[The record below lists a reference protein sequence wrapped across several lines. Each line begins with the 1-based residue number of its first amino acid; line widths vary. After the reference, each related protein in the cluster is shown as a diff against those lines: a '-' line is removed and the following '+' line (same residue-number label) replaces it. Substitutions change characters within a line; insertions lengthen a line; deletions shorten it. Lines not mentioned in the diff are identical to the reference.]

1 MPVFKSVNNISHSYG
16 GLKNVINYITSG
28 EKERIYK
35 VEGIGLSDN
44 KDIAYKEML
53 INKKGFG
60 KEEGRQYKQFILSF
74 PTGIDAETVYQIG
87 VKFVEENLLKR
98 GYKSILAVHDDK
110 EHKHVHIITDSVNYI
125 TGMKFHEIERKALE
139 KEKNRYK
146 NYNKDVNTSE
156 VILEDLIESLDEI
169 SLEYGILPLKKE
181 KSKSKNI
188 TDKEKYK
195 TLEKEDSFRNKIASI
210 YEKIAIMPSTNKS
223 NIFERLE
230 KEGVYIAQRNDGK
243 KNFDIEKKTLT
254 LAIKYVKNGKEL
266 EGKCRLKL
274 LEKEESYR
282 FNATENVFAFDYVF
296 NREVELTKENR
307 EKKEKEYNYN
317 ITLDEIKKEIEKD
330 IPKTEKEWRDELIK
344 LLEKEHNRK
353 RLTLEQ
359 IQEVFKPVENKE
371 NKYIIDYTIKALKED
386 LLEDDGTVI
395 LNDIGSALRTVLPV
409 IKIKENKMEII
420 DESDYTFEYKNK
432 VEKEWSYKDFISISS
447 INKKEENEIEKEYIR
462 EYKATPNPNKDTD
475 LEEIEEKNPQEKVVV
490 QEPVQEIKKKKTFKE
505 LREDIYKFIESKG
518 DLILLDAIN
527 LLEDYKTT
535 ENREIIDYIIKVL
548 PSIVE
553 NVDGYKTVVAEDFR
567 QNLENKLINEFKE
580 EKENKVNK
588 EKKFEYEY

>member
-44 KDIAYKEML
+44 KDMAYKEML

-60 KEEGRQYKQFILSF
+60 KEDGRQYKQFILSF
-74 PTGIDAETVYQIG
+74 GIGIDAETVYQIG
-87 VKFVEENLLKR
+87 VKFAEENLLKR

-110 EHKHVHIITDSVNYI
+110 DHKHVHIITDSVNYV

-282 FNATENVFAFDYVF
+282 FNVTENVFAFDYVF
-296 NREVELTKENR
+296 NREVELAKNNIEN
-307 EKKEKEYNYN
+307 KEKEYNYN

-395 LNDIGSALRTVLPV
+395 LSDIGSALRTVLPV

-420 DESDYTFEYKNK
+420 DENDYTFEYKHK
-432 VEKEWSYKDFISISS
+432 EEKELNYKDFISILS
-447 INKKEENEIEKEYIR
+447 INKKEEKEYIR
-462 EYKATPNPNKDTD
+462 EYKATSNKDEDQET
-475 LEEIEEKNPQEKVVV
+475 EEKVEEKKPQVQEKVVV
-490 QEPVQEIKKKKTFKE
+490 QEIKKNKTFKE

-518 DLILLDAIN
+518 DLILLDAVN
-527 LLEDYKTT
+527 LLEDYKTI
-535 ENREIIDYIIKVL
+535 ENKEIIDYIIKVL
-548 PSIVE
+548 PSVSE
-553 NVDGYKTVVAEDFR
+553 NIDGYKTVVAEDFR

>member
-60 KEEGRQYKQFILSF
+60 KEDGRQYKQFILSF
-74 PTGIDAETVYQIG
+74 GIGIDAETVYQIG
-87 VKFVEENLLKR
+87 VKFTEENLLKR

-110 EHKHVHIITDSVNYI
+110 DHKHVHIITDSVNYL

-210 YEKIAIMPSTNKS
+210 YEKIAIMPSTNKN

-282 FNATENVFAFDYVF
+282 FNTTENVFAFDYVF

-330 IPKTEKEWRDELIK
+330 IPKTEKEWRDVLIK

-420 DESDYTFEYKNK
+420 DESDYTFEYKTK
-432 VEKEWSYKDFISISS
+432 EEKELNYKDFISILS
-447 INKKEENEIEKEYIR
+447 KKEEPKEELELTYTS
-462 EYKATPNPNKDTD
+462 YNNSKNKE
-475 LEEIEEKNPQEKVVV
+475 LEEEKKIEETKKVEEV
-490 QEPVQEIKKKKTFKE
+490 QNERIEIKKKKTQKE
-505 LREDIYKFIESKG
+505 LKEEIYKFIESKE

-527 LLEDYKTT
+527 LLEDFKNN
-535 ENREIIDYIIKVL
+535 ENKEIIDYITKVL
-548 PSIVE
+548 PSVTE
-553 NVDGYKTVVAEDFR
+553 NIDGYKTVVVGDFR
-567 QNLENKLINEFKE
+567 QNLENKLNNEFKE

>member
-60 KEEGRQYKQFILSF
+60 KEDGRQYKQFILSF
-74 PTGIDAETVYQIG
+74 GIGIDAETVYKIG
-87 VKFVEENLLKR
+87 VKFAEENLLKR

-110 EHKHVHIITDSVNYI
+110 DHKHVHIITDSVNYL

-156 VILEDLIESLDEI
+156 VILEDLIESLDQI

-210 YEKIAIMPSTNKS
+210 YEKIAIMPSTNKN

-230 KEGVYIAQRNDGK
+230 KEGVYVAQRNDGK

-282 FNATENVFAFDYVF
+282 FNVTENVFAFDYVF
-296 NREVELTKENR
+296 NREVELTKKNIEN
-307 EKKEKEYNYN
+307 KEKEYNYN
-317 ITLDEIKKEIEKD
+317 ITLDQIKKEIEKD

-344 LLEKEHNRK
+344 LLENEYSRK
-353 RLTLEQ
+353 RLTLEE
-359 IQEVFKPVENKE
+359 IHEVFKQVENKE

-395 LNDIGSALRTVLPV
+395 LNDIGSALRTVLPL

-420 DESDYTFEYKNK
+420 DESDYTFEYKHK
-432 VEKEWSYKDFISISS
+432 EEKELNYKDFISILS
-447 INKKEENEIEKEYIR
+447 KKEEPKEELELTYTS
-462 EYKATPNPNKDTD
+462 YNNSKNKE
-475 LEEIEEKNPQEKVVV
+475 LEEEKKIEETKKVEEVKNERI
-490 QEPVQEIKKKKTFKE
+490 EIKKKKTQKE
-505 LREDIYKFIESKG
+505 LKEEIYKFIESKE

-527 LLEDYKTT
+527 LLENFKNN
-535 ENREIIDYIIKVL
+535 ENKEIIDYIIKVL
-548 PSIVE
+548 PSVTE
-553 NVDGYKTVVAEDFR
+553 NIDGYKTVVVGDFR
-567 QNLENKLINEFKE
+567 QNLENKLNNEFKE

>member
-35 VEGIGLSDN
+35 VEGIGLNNN

-60 KEEGRQYKQFILSF
+60 KEDGRQYKQFILSF
-74 PTGIDAETVYQIG
+74 GIGIDAETVYQIG
-87 VKFVEENLLKR
+87 VKFAEENLLKR

-110 EHKHVHIITDSVNYI
+110 DHKHVHIITDSVNYL

-156 VILEDLIESLDEI
+156 VILEDLIESLDQI

-210 YEKIAIMPSTNKS
+210 YEKIAIMPSTNKN

-282 FNATENVFAFDYVF
+282 FNVTENVFAFDYVF
-296 NREVELTKENR
+296 NREVELTKNNIEN
-307 EKKEKEYNYN
+307 KEKEYNYN

-344 LLEKEHNRK
+344 LLEKEYSRK
-353 RLTLEQ
+353 RLTLEE
-359 IQEVFKPVENKE
+359 IQEVFKQVENKE
-371 NKYIIDYTIKALKED
+371 NKYIIDYTIKAIKEN
-386 LLEDDGTVI
+386 LVEDDGTVI
-395 LNDIGSALRTVLPV
+395 LSDIGSALRTALLP
-409 IKIKENKMEII
+409 IKIEEKKKEII
-420 DESDYTFEYKNK
+420 DESDYTFEYKHK
-432 VEKEWSYKDFISISS
+432 EEKELNYKDFISILS
-447 INKKEENEIEKEYIR
+447 KKEEPKEELELTYTS
-462 EYKATPNPNKDTD
+462 YNNSKNKE
-475 LEEIEEKNPQEKVVV
+475 LEEEKKIEETKKVEEVKNERI
-490 QEPVQEIKKKKTFKE
+490 EIKKKKTQKE
-505 LREDIYKFIESKG
+505 LKEEIYKFIENKE

-527 LLEDYKTT
+527 LLEDFKNN
-535 ENREIIDYIIKVL
+535 ENKEIIDYIIKVL
-548 PSIVE
+548 PSISE
-553 NVDGYKTVVAEDFR
+553 NIDGYKTVVVEDFR
-567 QNLENKLINEFKE
+567 QNLENKLNNEFKE

>member
-74 PTGIDAETVYQIG
+74 AAGIDAETVYQIG
-87 VKFVEENLLKR
+87 VKFTEENLLKR

-420 DESDYTFEYKNK
+420 DESDYTFEYKHK
-432 VEKEWSYKDFISISS
+432 EEKEWSYKDFISISS

-527 LLEDYKTT
+527 LLEDYKTI
-535 ENREIIDYIIKVL
+535 ENKEIIDYIIKVL
-548 PSIVE
+548 PSVTE
-553 NVDGYKTVVAEDFR
+553 NIDGYKTVVAEEFR

>member
-60 KEEGRQYKQFILSF
+60 KEDGRQYKQFILSF
-74 PTGIDAETVYQIG
+74 GIGIDAETVYKIG
-87 VKFVEENLLKR
+87 VKFAEENLLKR

-125 TGMKFHEIERKALE
+125 TGMKFHEIEWKALE

-210 YEKIAIMPSTNKS
+210 YEKIAIMPSTNKN

-282 FNATENVFAFDYVF
+282 FNVTENVFAFDYVF
-296 NREVELTKENR
+296 NREVELTKNNIEN
-307 EKKEKEYNYN
+307 KEKEYNYN

-330 IPKTEKEWRDELIK
+330 IPKTEKEWQEELIK
-344 LLEKEHNRK
+344 RLEKEYSRK
-353 RLTLEQ
+353 RLTLEE

-371 NKYIIDYTIKALKED
+371 NKYIIDYTIKALKEN
-386 LLEDDGTVI
+386 LLEDDGTII
-395 LNDIGSALRTVLPV
+395 LNDIGSALRTALSP
-409 IKIKENKMEII
+409 IKIEEKKKEII
-420 DESDYTFEYKNK
+420 DESDYTFEYKH
-432 VEKEWSYKDFISISS
+432 KELNYKDFTSILS
-447 INKKEENEIEKEYIR
+447 KKEEPKEELELTTYTSYNNS
-462 EYKATPNPNKDTD
+462 ENKE
-475 LEEIEEKNPQEKVVV
+475 LEEEKKIEETKKVEEVKNDRIK
-490 QEPVQEIKKKKTFKE
+490 IKKKKTQKE
-505 LREDIYKFIESKG
+505 LKEEIYKLIESKEN
-518 DLILLDAIN
+518 LILLDAVN

-553 NVDGYKTVVAEDFR
+553 NVDGYKTVVVEDFR
-567 QNLENKLINEFKE
+567 QNLENKLNNEFKE
-580 EKENKVNK
+580 EKEHKVNK
-588 EKKFEYEY
+588 EKKFEYEYW

>member
-60 KEEGRQYKQFILSF
+60 KEDGRQYKQFILSF
-74 PTGIDAETVYQIG
+74 GIGIDAETVYQIG
-87 VKFVEENLLKR
+87 VKFAEENLLKR

-110 EHKHVHIITDSVNYI
+110 DHKHVHIITDSVNYL

-282 FNATENVFAFDYVF
+282 FNVTENVFAFDYVF
-296 NREVELTKENR
+296 NREVELTKNNIEN
-307 EKKEKEYNYN
+307 KEKEYNYN

-330 IPKTEKEWRDELIK
+330 IPKTEKEWRNELIK
-344 LLEKEHNRK
+344 LLEKEYSRK
-353 RLTLEQ
+353 RLTLEE

-371 NKYIIDYTIKALKED
+371 NKYIIDYTIKALKEN
-386 LLEDDGTVI
+386 LLEDDGTII
-395 LNDIGSALRTVLPV
+395 LSDIGSALRTALLP
-409 IKIKENKMEII
+409 IKIEEKEKVII
-420 DESDYTFEYKNK
+420 DESDYKFEYKHK
-432 VEKEWSYKDFISISS
+432 EEKELNYKDFISILS
-447 INKKEENEIEKEYIR
+447 INKKEEKEKEFER
-462 EYKATPNPNKDTD
+462 EYKPTKSNTE
-475 LEEIEEKNPQEKVVV
+475 EEIEEKVEEKKPQVQEKVIT
-490 QEPVQEIKKKKTFKE
+490 QEIKKKKTFKE
-505 LREDIYKFIESKG
+505 LKEDIYKFIESKG
-518 DLILLDAIN
+518 DLILLDAVN
-527 LLEDYKTT
+527 LLEDYKTI
-535 ENREIIDYIIKVL
+535 ENKEIIDYIIKVL
-548 PSIVE
+548 PSVTE
-553 NVDGYKTVVAEDFR
+553 NIDGYKTVVAEEFR

>member
-60 KEEGRQYKQFILSF
+60 KEDGRQYKQFILSF
-74 PTGIDAETVYQIG
+74 GIGIDAETVYKIG
-87 VKFVEENLLKR
+87 VKFTEENLLKR

-110 EHKHVHIITDSVNYI
+110 DHKHVHIITDSVNYV

-282 FNATENVFAFDYVF
+282 FNATENVFTFDYVF

-317 ITLDEIKKEIEKD
+317 ITLDQIKKEIEKD

-344 LLEKEHNRK
+344 LLEKEYSRK
-353 RLTLEQ
+353 RLTLEE
-359 IQEVFKPVENKE
+359 IQEVFKQVENKE
-371 NKYIIDYTIKALKED
+371 NKYIIDYTIKAIKEN
-386 LLEDDGTVI
+386 LVEDDGTVI
-395 LNDIGSALRTVLPV
+395 LSDIGSALRTALLP
-409 IKIKENKMEII
+409 IKIEEKKKEII
-420 DESDYTFEYKNK
+420 DESDYTFEYKHK
-432 VEKEWSYKDFISISS
+432 EEKELNYKDFTSILS
-447 INKKEENEIEKEYIR
+447 KKEEPKEELEFTYTS
-462 EYKATPNPNKDTD
+462 YNNNSKNKE
-475 LEEIEEKNPQEKVVV
+475 LEEEKKIEETKKVEEVKNERI
-490 QEPVQEIKKKKTFKE
+490 EIKKKKTQKE
-505 LREDIYKFIESKG
+505 LKEEIYKFIENKE

-527 LLEDYKTT
+527 LLENFKNN
-535 ENREIIDYIIKVL
+535 ENKEIIDYIIKVL
-548 PSIVE
+548 PSVTE
-553 NVDGYKTVVAEDFR
+553 NIDGYKTVIVGDFR
-567 QNLENKLINEFKE
+567 QNLENKLNNEFKE
-580 EKENKVNK
+580 EKEHKVNK

>member
-1 MPVFKSVNNISHSYG
+1 MIRMPVFKSVNNISHSYG

-74 PTGIDAETVYQIG
+74 AAGIDAETVYQIG
-87 VKFVEENLLKR
+87 VKFTQENLLKR

-110 EHKHVHIITDSVNYI
+110 DHKHVHIITDSVNYL

-282 FNATENVFAFDYVF
+282 FNVTENVFAFDYVF
-296 NREVELTKENR
+296 NREVELTKNNIEN
-307 EKKEKEYNYN
+307 KEKEYNYN

-344 LLEKEHNRK
+344 LLEKEYSRK
-353 RLTLEQ
+353 RLTLEE
-359 IQEVFKPVENKE
+359 IQEVFKQVENKE
-371 NKYIIDYTIKALKED
+371 NKYIIDYTIKAIKEN
-386 LLEDDGTVI
+386 LVEDDGTVI
-395 LNDIGSALRTVLPV
+395 LSDIGSALRTALLP
-409 IKIKENKMEII
+409 IKIEEKKKEII
-420 DESDYTFEYKNK
+420 DESDYTFEYKHK
-432 VEKEWSYKDFISISS
+432 EEKELNYKDFISILS
-447 INKKEENEIEKEYIR
+447 KKEEPKEELELTTYTS
-462 EYKATPNPNKDTD
+462 YNNSKNKE
-475 LEEIEEKNPQEKVVV
+475 LEEEKKIEETKKVEEVKNERI
-490 QEPVQEIKKKKTFKE
+490 EIKKKKTQKE
-505 LREDIYKFIESKG
+505 LKEEIYKFIESKE

-527 LLEDYKTT
+527 LLEDFKNN
-535 ENREIIDYIIKVL
+535 ENKEIIDYIIKVL
-548 PSIVE
+548 PSVTE
-553 NVDGYKTVVAEDFR
+553 NIDGYKTVVVGDFR
-567 QNLENKLINEFKE
+567 QNLENKLNNEFKE

>member
-35 VEGIGLSDN
+35 IEGIGLSDN

-60 KEEGRQYKQFILSF
+60 KEDGRQYKQFILSF
-74 PTGIDAETVYQIG
+74 GIGIDAETVYKIG
-87 VKFVEENLLKR
+87 VKFAEENLLKR

-110 EHKHVHIITDSVNYI
+110 DHKHVHIITDSVNYV

-156 VILEDLIESLDEI
+156 VILEDLIESLDQI

-210 YEKIAIMPSTNKS
+210 YEKIAIMPSTNKN

-282 FNATENVFAFDYVF
+282 FNVTENVFAFDYVF

-317 ITLDEIKKEIEKD
+317 ITLDQIKKEIEKN

-344 LLEKEHNRK
+344 LLENEYSRK
-353 RLTLEQ
+353 RLTLEE
-359 IQEVFKPVENKE
+359 IHEVFKQVENKE
-371 NKYIIDYTIKALKED
+371 NKYIIDYTIKALKEN
-386 LLEDDGTVI
+386 LLEDDGTII
-395 LNDIGSALRTVLPV
+395 LNDIGSALRTALSP
-409 IKIKENKMEII
+409 IKIEEKKKEII
-420 DESDYTFEYKNK
+420 DESDYTFEYKHK
-432 VEKEWSYKDFISISS
+432 EEKELNYKDFTSILS
-447 INKKEENEIEKEYIR
+447 KKEEPKEELELTTYTS
-462 EYKATPNPNKDTD
+462 YNNSKNKE
-475 LEEIEEKNPQEKVVV
+475 LEEEKKIEETKKVEEVKNERI
-490 QEPVQEIKKKKTFKE
+490 EIKKKKTQKE
-505 LREDIYKFIESKG
+505 LKEEIYKFIESKEN
-518 DLILLDAIN
+518 LILLDAVN
-527 LLEDYKTT
+527 LLEDYKNN
-535 ENREIIDYIIKVL
+535 ENKEIIDYIIKVL
-548 PSIVE
+548 PSVAE
-553 NVDGYKTVVAEDFR
+553 NIDGYKTIVAEDFR
-567 QNLENKLINEFKE
+567 QNLENKLNNKFKE
-580 EKENKVNK
+580 EKEHKVNK

>member
-35 VEGIGLSDN
+35 IEGIGLNDN

-60 KEEGRQYKQFILSF
+60 KEDGRQYKQFILSF
-74 PTGIDAETVYQIG
+74 GIGIDAETVYKIG
-87 VKFVEENLLKR
+87 VKFAEENLLKR

-110 EHKHVHIITDSVNYI
+110 DHKHVHIITDSVNYL

-210 YEKIAIMPSTNKS
+210 YEKIAIMPSTNKN

-282 FNATENVFAFDYVF
+282 FNVTENVFAFDYVF
-296 NREVELTKENR
+296 NREVELTKNNIEN
-307 EKKEKEYNYN
+307 KEKEYNYN

-353 RLTLEQ
+353 RLTLKE
-359 IQEVFKPVENKE
+359 IEEVFKQVENKE

-395 LNDIGSALRTVLPV
+395 LNDIGSALRTALSP
-409 IKIKENKMEII
+409 IKIEEKKKEII
-420 DESDYTFEYKNK
+420 NESDYTFEYKTK
-432 VEKEWSYKDFISISS
+432 EEKELNYKDFISILS
-447 INKKEENEIEKEYIR
+447 KKEEPKEELELTYTS
-462 EYKATPNPNKDTD
+462 YNNSKNKE
-475 LEEIEEKNPQEKVVV
+475 LEEEKKIEETKKVEEVKNERI
-490 QEPVQEIKKKKTFKE
+490 EIKKKKTQKE
-505 LREDIYKFIESKG
+505 LKEEIYKFIESKE

-527 LLEDYKTT
+527 LLEDFKNN
-535 ENREIIDYIIKVL
+535 ENKEIIDYIIKVL
-548 PSIVE
+548 PSVTE
-553 NVDGYKTVVAEDFR
+553 NIDGYKTVVVGDFR
-567 QNLENKLINEFKE
+567 QNLENKLNNEFKE

>member
-210 YEKIAIMPSTNKS
+210 YEKIAIMPSTNKN

-266 EGKCRLKL
+266 VGKCRLKL

-282 FNATENVFAFDYVF
+282 FNITENVFAFDYVF
-296 NREVELTKENR
+296 NREVELTKNNIEN
-307 EKKEKEYNYN
+307 KEKEYNYN
-317 ITLDEIKKEIEKD
+317 ITLDQIKKEIEKD

-344 LLEKEHNRK
+344 LLENEYSRK
-353 RLTLEQ
+353 RLTLEE
-359 IQEVFKPVENKE
+359 IHEVFKQVENKE
-371 NKYIIDYTIKALKED
+371 NKYIIDYTIKALKEN
-386 LLEDDGTVI
+386 LVEDDGTVI
-395 LNDIGSALRTVLPV
+395 LSDIGSALRTVLPL

-420 DESDYTFEYKNK
+420 DESDYTFEYKHK
-432 VEKEWSYKDFISISS
+432 EEKEWSYKDFISISS
-447 INKKEENEIEKEYIR
+447 INKKEEKEKEIEKEYIR

-475 LEEIEEKNPQEKVVV
+475 EEIEEKKPQEKVVV
-490 QEPVQEIKKKKTFKE
+490 QEVREIKKKKTFKE
-505 LREDIYKFIESKG
+505 LKEDIYKFIESKG
-518 DLILLDAIN
+518 DLILWDAVN
-527 LLEDYKTT
+527 SLENYKTI
-535 ENREIIDYIIKVL
+535 ENKEIIDYIIKVL
-548 PSIVE
+548 PSITE
-553 NVDGYKTVVAEDFR
+553 NIDGYKTVVAEEFR

>member
-87 VKFVEENLLKR
+87 VKFAEENLLKR
-98 GYKSILAVHDDK
+98 GYKSILAIHNDK
-110 EHKHVHIITDSVNYI
+110 EHKHVHIITDSVNYL

-210 YEKIAIMPSTNKS
+210 YEKIAIMPSTNKN

-330 IPKTEKEWRDELIK
+330 IPKTEKEWRDVLIK

-420 DESDYTFEYKNK
+420 DESDYTFEYKTK
-432 VEKEWSYKDFISISS
+432 EEKELNYKDFISILS
-447 INKKEENEIEKEYIR
+447 KKEEPKEELELTYTS
-462 EYKATPNPNKDTD
+462 YNNSKNKE
-475 LEEIEEKNPQEKVVV
+475 LEEEKKIEETKKVEEVKNERI
-490 QEPVQEIKKKKTFKE
+490 EIKKKKTQKE
-505 LREDIYKFIESKG
+505 LKEEIYKFIESKE

-527 LLEDYKTT
+527 LLEDFKNN
-535 ENREIIDYIIKVL
+535 ENKEIIDYIIKVL
-548 PSIVE
+548 PSVTE
-553 NVDGYKTVVAEDFR
+553 NIDGYKTVVVRDFR
-567 QNLENKLINEFKE
+567 QNLENKLNNEFKE

>member
-60 KEEGRQYKQFILSF
+60 KEDGRQYKQFILSF
-74 PTGIDAETVYQIG
+74 GIGIDAETVYKIG
-87 VKFVEENLLKR
+87 VKFAEENLLKR

-110 EHKHVHIITDSVNYI
+110 DHKHVHIITDSVNYL

-156 VILEDLIESLDEI
+156 VILEDLIESLDQI

-282 FNATENVFAFDYVF
+282 FNVTENVFAFDYVF
-296 NREVELTKENR
+296 NREVELTKNNIEN
-307 EKKEKEYNYN
+307 KEKEYNYN
-317 ITLDEIKKEIEKD
+317 ITLDQIKKEIEKD

-344 LLEKEHNRK
+344 LLENEYSRK
-353 RLTLEQ
+353 RLTLEE
-359 IQEVFKPVENKE
+359 IHEVFKQVENKE

-395 LNDIGSALRTVLPV
+395 LNDIGSALRTVLPL

-420 DESDYTFEYKNK
+420 DESDYTFEYKHK
-432 VEKEWSYKDFISISS
+432 EEKELNYKDFISILS
-447 INKKEENEIEKEYIR
+447 KKEEPKEELELTYTS
-462 EYKATPNPNKDTD
+462 YNNSKNKE
-475 LEEIEEKNPQEKVVV
+475 LEEEKKIEETKKVEEVKNERI
-490 QEPVQEIKKKKTFKE
+490 EIKKKKTQKE
-505 LREDIYKFIESKG
+505 LKEEIYKFIESKE

-527 LLEDYKTT
+527 LLENFKNN
-535 ENREIIDYIIKVL
+535 ENKEIIDYIIKVL
-548 PSIVE
+548 PSVTE
-553 NVDGYKTVVAEDFR
+553 NIDGYKTVVVGDFR
-567 QNLENKLINEFKE
+567 QNLENKLNNEFKE

>member
-74 PTGIDAETVYQIG
+74 AAGIDAETVYQIG
-87 VKFVEENLLKR
+87 VKFAEENLLKR

-110 EHKHVHIITDSVNYI
+110 DHKHVHIITDSVNYL

-282 FNATENVFAFDYVF
+282 FNVTENVFAFDYVF
-296 NREVELTKENR
+296 NREVELTKNNIEN
-307 EKKEKEYNYN
+307 KEKEYNYN

-330 IPKTEKEWRDELIK
+330 IPKTEKEWREIFIK
-344 LLEKEHNRK
+344 EIEKNYK
-353 RLTLEQ
+353 KISTLDKVE
-359 IQEVFKPVENKE
+359 EVLKLYENKE
-371 NKYIIDYTIKALKED
+371 NKYIINDILKAIKDNLM
-386 LLEDDGTVI
+386 EDDGRVI
-395 LNDIGSALRTVLPV
+395 STPFIASDLKTALPP
-409 IKIKENKMEII
+409 IKENKMEII
-420 DESDYTFEYKNK
+420 DESDYTFEYKHK
-432 VEKEWSYKDFISISS
+432 EEKEWNYKDFISISS
-447 INKKEENEIEKEYIR
+447 INKEKEIIR
-462 EYKATPNPNKDTD
+462 EYKATPNKDKD
-475 LEEIEEKNPQEKVVV
+475 NDQEIEEKVEEKKPQEKVVV
-490 QEPVQEIKKKKTFKE
+490 QEVREIKKKKTFKE
-505 LREDIYKFIESKG
+505 LKEDIYKFIESKG
-518 DLILLDAIN
+518 DLILLDAVN

>member
-60 KEEGRQYKQFILSF
+60 KEDGRQYKQFILSF
-74 PTGIDAETVYQIG
+74 GIGIDAETVYQIG
-87 VKFVEENLLKR
+87 VKFTEENLLKR

-110 EHKHVHIITDSVNYI
+110 DHKHVHIITDSVNYL

-282 FNATENVFAFDYVF
+282 FNVTENVFAFDYVF
-296 NREVELTKENR
+296 NREVELTKNNIEN
-307 EKKEKEYNYN
+307 KEKEYNYN

-330 IPKTEKEWRDELIK
+330 IPKTEKEWREIFIK
-344 LLEKEHNRK
+344 EIEKNYK
-353 RLTLEQ
+353 KISTLDKVE
-359 IQEVFKPVENKE
+359 EVLKPYENKE
-371 NKYIIDYTIKALKED
+371 NKYIINDILKAIKDNLM
-386 LLEDDGTVI
+386 EDDGRVI
-395 LNDIGSALRTVLPV
+395 STPFIASDLKTALPP
-409 IKIKENKMEII
+409 IKENKMEII
-420 DESDYTFEYKNK
+420 DESDHTFEYKHNE
-432 VEKEWSYKDFISISS
+432 EKKWSYKDFISISS
-447 INKKEENEIEKEYIR
+447 INKKEEKEKEIEKEYIR

-475 LEEIEEKNPQEKVVV
+475 EEIEEKKPQEKVVV
-490 QEPVQEIKKKKTFKE
+490 QEVREIKKKKTFKE
-505 LREDIYKFIESKG
+505 LKEDIYKFIESKG
-518 DLILLDAIN
+518 DLILLDAVN

>member
-60 KEEGRQYKQFILSF
+60 KEDGRQYKQFILSF
-74 PTGIDAETVYQIG
+74 GIGIDAETVYQIG
-87 VKFVEENLLKR
+87 VKFTEENLLKR

-110 EHKHVHIITDSVNYI
+110 DHKHVHIITDSVNYL

-210 YEKIAIMPSTNKS
+210 YEKIAIMPSTNKN

-282 FNATENVFAFDYVF
+282 FNATENVFVFDYVF

-330 IPKTEKEWRDELIK
+330 IPKTEKEWRNELIK

-420 DESDYTFEYKNK
+420 DESDYTFEYKHK
-432 VEKEWSYKDFISISS
+432 EEKELNYKDFISILS
-447 INKKEENEIEKEYIR
+447 KKEEPKEPKKELEFTYTS
-462 EYKATPNPNKDTD
+462 YNNNSKNKE
-475 LEEIEEKNPQEKVVV
+475 LEEEKKIEETKKVEEVKNERI
-490 QEPVQEIKKKKTFKE
+490 EIKKKKTQKE
-505 LREDIYKFIESKG
+505 LKEEIYKFIENKE

-527 LLEDYKTT
+527 LLENFKNN
-535 ENREIIDYIIKVL
+535 ENKEIIDYIIKVL
-548 PSIVE
+548 PSVTE
-553 NVDGYKTVVAEDFR
+553 NIDGYKTVVVGDFR
-567 QNLENKLINEFKE
+567 QNLENKLNNEFKE

>member
-60 KEEGRQYKQFILSF
+60 KEDGRQYKQFILSF
-74 PTGIDAETVYQIG
+74 GIGIDAETVYQIG
-87 VKFVEENLLKR
+87 VKFTEENLLKR

-110 EHKHVHIITDSVNYI
+110 DHKHVHIITDSVNYL

-210 YEKIAIMPSTNKS
+210 YEKIAIMPSTNKN

-282 FNATENVFAFDYVF
+282 FNVTENVFAFDYVF
-296 NREVELTKENR
+296 NREVELTKKNIEN
-307 EKKEKEYNYN
+307 KEKEYNYN

-344 LLEKEHNRK
+344 LLEKEYSRK
-353 RLTLEQ
+353 RLTLEE
-359 IQEVFKPVENKE
+359 IQEVFKQVENKE
-371 NKYIIDYTIKALKED
+371 NKYIIDYTIKAIKEN
-386 LLEDDGTVI
+386 LVEDDGTVI
-395 LNDIGSALRTVLPV
+395 LSDIGSALRTALLP
-409 IKIKENKMEII
+409 IKIEEKKKEII
-420 DESDYTFEYKNK
+420 DESDYTFEYKHK
-432 VEKEWSYKDFISISS
+432 EEKELNYKDFISILS
-447 INKKEENEIEKEYIR
+447 KKEEPKEELELTYTS
-462 EYKATPNPNKDTD
+462 YNNSKNKE
-475 LEEIEEKNPQEKVVV
+475 LEEEKKIEETKKVEEVKNERI
-490 QEPVQEIKKKKTFKE
+490 EIKKKKTQKE
-505 LREDIYKFIESKG
+505 LKEEIYKFIESKEN
-518 DLILLDAIN
+518 LILLDAVN
-527 LLEDYKTT
+527 LLTDYKNN
-535 ENREIIDYIIKVL
+535 ENKEIIDYIIKVL
-548 PSIVE
+548 PSVAE
-553 NVDGYKTVVAEDFR
+553 NIDGYKTVVVEDFR
-567 QNLENKLINEFKE
+567 QNLENKLNNEFKE

>member
-210 YEKIAIMPSTNKS
+210 YEKIAIMPSTNKN

-266 EGKCRLKL
+266 VGKCRLKL

-282 FNATENVFAFDYVF
+282 FNVTENVFAFDYVF
-296 NREVELTKENR
+296 NREVELTKKNIEN
-307 EKKEKEYNYN
+307 KEKEYNYN

-330 IPKTEKEWRDELIK
+330 IPKTEKEWQDELIK

-386 LLEDDGTVI
+386 LVEDDGTVI
-395 LNDIGSALRTVLPV
+395 LSDIGSALRTVLPL

-420 DESDYTFEYKNK
+420 DESDYTFEYKHK
-432 VEKEWSYKDFISISS
+432 EEKEWSYKDFISISS
-447 INKKEENEIEKEYIR
+447 INKKEEKEKEIEKEYIR

-475 LEEIEEKNPQEKVVV
+475 EEIEEKKPQEKVVV
-490 QEPVQEIKKKKTFKE
+490 QEVREIKKKKTFKE
-505 LREDIYKFIESKG
+505 LKEDIYKFIESKG
-518 DLILLDAIN
+518 DLILLDAVN

>member
-74 PTGIDAETVYQIG
+74 GIGIDAETVYKIG
-87 VKFVEENLLKR
+87 VKFAEENLLKR

-110 EHKHVHIITDSVNYI
+110 DHKHVHIITDSVNYI

-282 FNATENVFAFDYVF
+282 FNATENIFAFDYVF

-330 IPKTEKEWRDELIK
+330 IPKTEKEWREIFIK
-344 LLEKEHNRK
+344 EIEKNYK
-353 RLTLEQ
+353 KISTLDKVE
-359 IQEVFKPVENKE
+359 EVLKPYENKE
-371 NKYIIDYTIKALKED
+371 NKYIINDILKAIKDNLM
-386 LLEDDGTVI
+386 EDDGRVI
-395 LNDIGSALRTVLPV
+395 STPFIASDLKTALPP
-409 IKIKENKMEII
+409 IKENKMEII
-420 DESDYTFEYKNK
+420 DESDYTFEYKHK
-432 VEKEWSYKDFISISS
+432 EEKELNYKDFTSILS
-447 INKKEENEIEKEYIR
+447 KKEEPKEELELTTYTS
-462 EYKATPNPNKDTD
+462 YNNSKNKE
-475 LEEIEEKNPQEKVVV
+475 LEEEKKIEETKKVEEVKNDRI
-490 QEPVQEIKKKKTFKE
+490 EIKKKKTQKE
-505 LREDIYKFIESKG
+505 LKEEIYKFIENKE

-527 LLEDYKTT
+527 LLEDFKNN
-535 ENREIIDYIIKVL
+535 ENKEIIDYIIKVL
-548 PSIVE
+548 PSVAE
-553 NVDGYKTVVAEDFR
+553 NIDGYKTVVVEDFR
-567 QNLENKLINEFKE
+567 QNLENKLNNEFKE
-580 EKENKVNK
+580 EKEHKVNK

>member
-60 KEEGRQYKQFILSF
+60 KEDGRQYKQFILSF
-74 PTGIDAETVYQIG
+74 GIGIDAETVYQIG
-87 VKFVEENLLKR
+87 VKFAEENLLKR

-110 EHKHVHIITDSVNYI
+110 EHKHVHIITDSVNYV

-282 FNATENVFAFDYVF
+282 FNVTENVFAFDYVF
-296 NREVELTKENR
+296 NREVELTKNNIEN
-307 EKKEKEYNYN
+307 KEKEYNYN
-317 ITLDEIKKEIEKD
+317 ITLDEIKNEIEKD
-330 IPKTEKEWRDELIK
+330 IPKTEKEWREIFIK
-344 LLEKEHNRK
+344 EIEKNYK
-353 RLTLEQ
+353 KISTLDKVE
-359 IQEVFKPVENKE
+359 EVLKPYENKE
-371 NKYIIDYTIKALKED
+371 NKYIINDILKAIKDNLM
-386 LLEDDGTVI
+386 EDDGRVI
-395 LNDIGSALRTVLPV
+395 STPFIASDLKTALPP
-409 IKIKENKMEII
+409 IKEKKNI
-420 DESDYTFEYKNK
+420 DESDYTLEYNHKE
-432 VEKEWSYKDFISISS
+432 EKEWSYKDFISISS
-447 INKKEENEIEKEYIR
+447 INKEKEFEKEYIR

-475 LEEIEEKNPQEKVVV
+475 EEIEEKKPQEKVVV
-490 QEPVQEIKKKKTFKE
+490 QEVREIKKKKTLME
-505 LREDIYKFIESKG
+505 LKEDIYKFIESKG
-518 DLILLDAIN
+518 DLILLDAVN

-535 ENREIIDYIIKVL
+535 ENREIVDYIIKVL

-553 NVDGYKTVVAEDFR
+553 NVDGYKTVVVGDFR
-567 QNLENKLINEFKE
+567 QNLENKLNNEFKE

>member
-60 KEEGRQYKQFILSF
+60 KEDGRQYKQFILSF
-74 PTGIDAETVYQIG
+74 GIGIDAETVYKIG
-87 VKFVEENLLKR
+87 VKFAEENLLKR

-110 EHKHVHIITDSVNYI
+110 DHKHVHIITDSVNYL

-156 VILEDLIESLDEI
+156 VILEDLIESLDQI

-210 YEKIAIMPSTNKS
+210 YEKIAIMPSTNKN

-282 FNATENVFAFDYVF
+282 FNVTENVFTFDYVF
-296 NREVELTKENR
+296 NREVELTKKNIEN
-307 EKKEKEYNYN
+307 KEKEYNYN

-330 IPKTEKEWRDELIK
+330 IPKTEKEWQDELIK
-344 LLEKEHNRK
+344 LLEKEYSRK
-353 RLTLEQ
+353 RLTLEE
-359 IQEVFKPVENKE
+359 IHEVFKQVENKE

-395 LNDIGSALRTVLPV
+395 LNDIGSALRTVLPL

-420 DESDYTFEYKNK
+420 DESDYTFEYKHK
-432 VEKEWSYKDFISISS
+432 EEKEWSYKDFISISS
-447 INKKEENEIEKEYIR
+447 INKEKEFEKEYIR

-475 LEEIEEKNPQEKVVV
+475 EEIEEKKPQEKVVV
-490 QEPVQEIKKKKTFKE
+490 QDPVQEIKKKKTLME
-505 LREDIYKFIESKG
+505 LKEDIYKFIENKG
-518 DLILLDAIN
+518 DLILLDAVN

-535 ENREIIDYIIKVL
+535 ENREIVDYIIKVL

-580 EKENKVNK
+580 EKEHKVNK

>member
-60 KEEGRQYKQFILSF
+60 KEDGRQYKQFILSF
-74 PTGIDAETVYQIG
+74 GIGIDAETVYQIG
-87 VKFVEENLLKR
+87 VKFTEENLLKR

-110 EHKHVHIITDSVNYI
+110 DHKHVHIITDSVNYL

-210 YEKIAIMPSTNKS
+210 YEKIAIMPSTNKN

-330 IPKTEKEWRDELIK
+330 IPKTEKEWRDVLIK

-420 DESDYTFEYKNK
+420 DESDYTFEYKTK
-432 VEKEWSYKDFISISS
+432 EEKELNYKDFISILS
-447 INKKEENEIEKEYIR
+447 KKEEPKEELELTYTS
-462 EYKATPNPNKDTD
+462 YNNSKNKE
-475 LEEIEEKNPQEKVVV
+475 LEEEKKIEETKKVEEVKNERI
-490 QEPVQEIKKKKTFKE
+490 EIKKKKTQKE
-505 LREDIYKFIESKG
+505 LKEEIYKFIESKE

-527 LLEDYKTT
+527 LLEDFKNN
-535 ENREIIDYIIKVL
+535 ENKEIIDYIIKVL
-548 PSIVE
+548 PSVTE
-553 NVDGYKTVVAEDFR
+553 NIDGYKTVVVGDFR
-567 QNLENKLINEFKE
+567 QNLENKLNNEFKE